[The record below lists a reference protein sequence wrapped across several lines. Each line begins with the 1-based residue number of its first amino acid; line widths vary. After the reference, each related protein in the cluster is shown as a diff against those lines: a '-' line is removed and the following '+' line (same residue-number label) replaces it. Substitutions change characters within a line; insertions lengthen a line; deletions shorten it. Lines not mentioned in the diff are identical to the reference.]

1 MAFLP
6 RVQLLNGSPVFE
18 EERMDAERALIRHY
32 MDKEQKPP
40 RYKRVIELQI
50 VLLKYIAILQPHTE
64 VAVNYFRNTTKC

>member
-1 MAFLP
+1 
-6 RVQLLNGSPVFE
+6 
-18 EERMDAERALIRHY
+18 MDAERALIRHY